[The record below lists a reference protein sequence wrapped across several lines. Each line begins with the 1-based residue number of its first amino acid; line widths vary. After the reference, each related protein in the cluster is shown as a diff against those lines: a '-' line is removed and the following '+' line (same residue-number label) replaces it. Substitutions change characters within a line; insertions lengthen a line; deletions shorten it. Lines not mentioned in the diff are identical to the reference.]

1 MPHSRSPSKLAAGRP
16 LVVEGDVC
24 RESNVAQLLINRR
37 WMQLFGP
44 STGGGG
50 AAAAPP
56 LLASYRHRSDAEPS
70 KAWEITKNCS
80 VTEVARGTFHLR
92 SDTTT
97 LVAVVAAKFTE
108 VQMVRE
114 GCCCLGLLHG
124 VLRLVCWVLC
134 CAGGCGTGS
143 CARCCT
149 GYCAVH

>member
-1 MPHSRSPSKLAAGRP
+1 
-16 LVVEGDVC
+16 
-24 RESNVAQLLINRR
+24 
-37 WMQLFGP
+37 
-44 STGGGG
+44 
-50 AAAAPP
+50 
-56 LLASYRHRSDAEPS
+56 
-70 KAWEITKNCS
+70 